1 MRRSASAA
9 TGFTKWSLRETE
21 SPRTRHNAE
30 GGGALGSSSVETS
43 ETDQNPA
50 NCRWHLDD
58 GQATEAGT
66 QSKIARELEDR
77 TQSAVGAANWI
88 TARKDQDRFQAPGY
102 ELEGPDQDVTLAL
115 LLDGRLK
122 PGEILGAFGVPTG
135 TFAHYPSDDF

>member
-30 GGGALGSSSVETS
+30 GGGALGSSSAENERDGSQPGQLPMARRRWTS
-43 ETDQNPA
+43 DRE
-50 NCRWHLDD
+50 
-58 GQATEAGT
+58 GT
-66 QSKIARELEDR
+66 QSKVAREREER
-77 TQSAVGAANWI
+77 TRSAVGAANRI
-88 TARKDQDRFQAPGY
+88 TARKDQDRFQALGY
-102 ELEGPDQDVTLAL
+102 ELEGPDQDVTMAPS
-115 LLDGRLK
+115 LDGRLK